1 MEYAKSNNIWII
13 YIDDINQNILAVL
26 TTLSNLQK
34 RICEKLYTK
43 EWQLPK
49 LQMLNFLEKIPK
61 RKKIPNED
69 FNLCE
74 VEIPLDEI
82 FKSIFSEK

>member
-1 MEYAKSNNIWII
+1 
-13 YIDDINQNILAVL
+13 
-26 TTLSNLQK
+26 
-34 RICEKLYTK
+34 
-43 EWQLPK
+43 
-49 LQMLNFLEKIPK
+49 MLNFLEKIPK